1 MTREKSCFSKEGIE
15 STDTEILK
23 VKRKASFRRSN
34 VLSNKFCWAFFV
46 HQKPGKNFV
55 NGHLSGYPVPIFGE
69 VISSWCPQKNNLLCC
84 EADLIKT
91 FFNLKIVSAQ
101 WKGEIV
107 KYQYNERENFSGCCL
122 FAPRLCNTAWYMQYS
137 SMVIETG
144 CAGAFSCGGRCNNEC
159 GFDFAWPLCLV
170 WYRRLLL

>member
-1 MTREKSCFSKEGIE
+1 MTREKSCFPKEGIE

-34 VLSNKFCWAFFV
+34 VFSNKFCWAFFV

-91 FFNLKIVSAQ
+91 FSIWKLFPLLKRRNR
-101 WKGEIV
+101 
-107 KYQYNERENFSGCCL
+107 QYNERENFSGCYL

-137 SMVIETG
+137 SMIIETG
-144 CAGAFSCGGRCNNEC
+144 CAGAFSGGGRCNN
-159 GFDFAWPLCLV
+159 
-170 WYRRLLL
+170 